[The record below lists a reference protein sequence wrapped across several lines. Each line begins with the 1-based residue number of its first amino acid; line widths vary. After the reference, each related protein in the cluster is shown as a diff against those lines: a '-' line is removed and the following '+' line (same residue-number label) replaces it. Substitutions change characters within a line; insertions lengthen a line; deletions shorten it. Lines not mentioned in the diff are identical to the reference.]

1 VALPERQRVEEDLL
15 NPETAI
21 HREYRRQRVRRR
33 VREERARERNLARL
47 RFWLALTAVV
57 ATSIGLAIVIW
68 NRIQH
73 LFGL

>member
-21 HREYRRQRVRRR
+21 HREYRRQRIKRR
-33 VREERARERNLARL
+33 VREDRARERTLAAL
-47 RFWLALTAVV
+47 RFWLAVFIV
-57 ATSIGLAIVIW
+57 IATSVGLAIVIW

>member
-1 VALPERQRVEEDLL
+1 MALPERQRVEEDLL

-21 HREYRRQRVRRR
+21 HREYRRQRVKRR
-33 VREERARERNLARL
+33 VREERARERNLAGL
-47 RFWLALTAVV
+47 RFWLALTTVV